1 MSSIINLLRRELPE
15 IKISADVSYKELT
28 SLGCGSAPLPV
39 LAEPDN
45 EAQLVKLLKLLAKKG
60 HPLFLFGAGT
70 NLVGSDRKCKAVG
83 IRLAGKAF
91 SRVAINGNCVECGA
105 YAKLP
110 LLASLCGKAGLGGLA
125 PLSGIPGSIGGA
137 LRMNAGANGVE
148 ISSLVKE
155 VRGFFYD
162 GKPYCAGKDDIQ
174 WFYRGNSIPEDVIIT
189 EAVFELRESNA
200 ALEEEEICL
209 ENEHR
214 RKREPAGRTAGCA
227 FRNISP
233 QDSAG
238 KLIDECGLR
247 GLRVGDLLV
256 SEKHANYLMNTG
268 DATEAD
274 YLEMIRIL
282 RRAVSD
288 KHGFYLRTEIIPVNP
303 ELSGLIE
310 SDTPAPRV
318 NVLCGGVSSEREVSL
333 KSGETVSRALRNAG
347 FKVDHTD
354 IRKCEITGTMLEA
367 DVVYPVLHGGFGED
381 GTLQRM
387 LEEAAIRF
395 VGSGSASSWLVM
407 DKIATKRLL
416 DKIALPTARWAVVT
430 RSARQIPED
439 LHFPLVVKAPC
450 EGSTVGIEIVQD
462 ARGWDDALDKV
473 FKYADEL
480 LVEEFIEGTEITV
493 PVLTAVAMEVIEIVP
508 PSGGVYDWDA
518 KYVYRNGTT
527 EYFCPPRSLPPAVTE
542 LAREYALKF
551 YHAAGCRD
559 ILRVDFIVD
568 ADGVPRVLEGNSLPG
583 NTDHSLVPKAA
594 QHAGMSMEKMTA
606 LMVYCA
612 MKRSGEAPST
622 LAPEKRGGRMSK
634 FFGRLFDTVCNLAG
648 LFAAGILLYAGYTRQ
663 ETSGEV
669 PSLVLISGG
678 ILVAIFALCRQ
689 FDRR

>member
-1 MSSIINLLRRELPE
+1 MSAIINLLRRELPE
-15 IKISADVSYKELT
+15 IKISENLSYKELT
-28 SLGCGSAPLPV
+28 SLGCGSALLPV
-39 LAEPDN
+39 LVEPDT
-45 EAQLVKLLKLLAKKG
+45 ELQLVKLLKLLTKKEL
-60 HPLFLFGAGT
+60 PVFLFGAGT
-70 NLVGSDRKCKAVG
+70 NLVGSDRRIEAVG
-83 IRLAGKAF
+83 IRLSGKAF
-91 SRVAINGNCVECGA
+91 SRVAIDGNCVVCGA

-137 LRMNAGANGVE
+137 LRMNAGANGQE
-148 ISSLVKE
+148 ISSLVKS
-155 VRGFFYD
+155 VRGYFTD
-162 GKPYCAGKDDIQ
+162 GREYSAGRDDIQ
-174 WFYRGNSIPEDVIIT
+174 WFYRGNSIPEEVIIT
-189 EAVFELRESNA
+189 EAVFELSQSNA

-209 ENEHR
+209 ENDRR

-227 FRNISP
+227 FRNVSV

-247 GLRVGDLLV
+247 GLRVGDLVV
-256 SEKHANYLMNTG
+256 SAKHANYLMNIG

-274 YLEMIRIL
+274 YLEMVRIL

-303 ELSGLIE
+303 ELAGLIE

-318 NVLCGGVSSEREVSL
+318 NILCGGVSSEREVSL
-333 KSGETVSRALRNAG
+333 KSGETVTRALRNAG

-354 IRKCEITGTMLEA
+354 IRKCEITRSMQEA

-387 LEEAAIRF
+387 LEDASIRF

-407 DKIATKRLL
+407 DKIATKKLL

-430 RSARQIPED
+430 RENRQIPAE

-450 EGSTVGIEIVQD
+450 EGSTVGIEIVQN
-462 ARGWDDALDKV
+462 AENWEDALDKV

-480 LVEEFIEGTEITV
+480 LVEEFIKGTEITV
-493 PVLTAVAMEVIEIVP
+493 PILNAVAMEVIEIVP
-508 PSGGVYDWDA
+508 PAGGVYDWDA
-518 KYVYRNGTT
+518 KYVYKNGTT
-527 EYFCPPRSLPPAVTE
+527 EYFCPPRSLPEAVTA

-612 MKRSGEAPST
+612 MKRSGEAPLT
-622 LAPEKRGGRMSK
+622 VAPAKSRGKISG
-634 FFGRLFDTVCNLAG
+634 FFSRLFNTLCNMSG
-648 LFAAGILLYAGYTRQ
+648 LFAAAVLLYAGYARQ
-663 ETSGEV
+663 ESSGNL